1 MSFLR
6 TLVLAGVGLT
16 VTASIAVAQPLG
28 TFRWQIQPH
37 CNVLTINVTQQAGL
51 YTLDGTDDRC
61 GEAQAASVVG
71 IAFLNPNLQVGFG
84 LTVVLPGGG
93 PVHIEAT
100 IDMSSLSGS
109 WRDSAGNS
117 GAFVFTPG
125 PGIGGTQRLVPPG
138 GLAANSVAAVHILPG
153 AVGASA
159 LAPDAVSG
167 NNIVDLSITT
177 RDILDPPGV
186 EFGIIRGD
194 QEETFEL
201 DVDKVVNHVTLT
213 APRPGRVVV
222 NASGT
227 FEFASNQVDI
237 ARCEITTSNELGLTH
252 VIEAGDTATNSIKF
266 LPFAGTRG
274 FDVSPGPNRFNLVCD
289 VVSGMV
295 KLRDSSLTAIFVSNP
310 NQ

>member
-1 MSFLR
+1 MSCAR
-6 TLVLAGVGLT
+6 IAALAVGLT
-16 VTASIAVAQPLG
+16 LTAVHATAQPLG
-28 TFRWQIQPH
+28 TYRWQIQPH
-37 CNVLTINVTQQAGL
+37 CNVLTINVTQQAGI

-71 IAFLNPNLQVGFG
+71 IAFLNPNGLVGFG
-84 LTVVLPGGG
+84 LTVVLPGGS
-93 PVHIEAT
+93 PVHIEAA
-100 IDMSSLSGS
+100 IDISSLSGS

-125 PGIGGTQRLVPPG
+125 PGIGGTQRLVSAG

-153 AVGASA
+153 AVGAAA

-177 RDILDPPGV
+177 RDILDPPGAA
-186 EFGIIRGD
+186 FSSGD
-194 QEETFEL
+194 QEMAFEL
-201 DVDKVVNHVTLT
+201 DVDTVVRQVTIT
-213 APRPGRVVV
+213 APRPGRIIV

-227 FEFASNQVDI
+227 FEFASNSVDI
-237 ARCEITTSNELGLTH
+237 ARCEITPGTVLGLTH
-252 VIEAGDTATNSIKF
+252 VIEAGDTAQNSIKF

-274 FDVSPGPNRFNLVCD
+274 FVVSPGQRTFNLVCD
-289 VVSGMV
+289 MVSGSV
-295 KLRDSSLTAIFVSNP
+295 KLRDSSLTAIFVSDP